1 MKMSTLI
8 TKTSKTIP
16 SDELAIN
23 AQLLIKAG
31 YVHKEMA
38 GVYAYLPLGLMVIDK
53 IKTIVRQEMNVIGG
67 QELLMSTLQPRELW
81 EITDRWD
88 DKKVDNWFKTKLNS
102 GAELGI
108 GLTHEEPVVNA
119 LKDYIT
125 SYKDLPKKVYQIQQK
140 YRNELRAKSGL
151 LRGREFIM
159 KDMYSFSIDQAQHDI
174 QYEEIVA
181 AYLKIYQRLGLG
193 DFTFRTYAS
202 GGIFTNK
209 FSDEFQVISSI
220 GEDTIF
226 VNEEL
231 KIAVNKEIFSDDNL
245 KKLGLDKN
253 QLVEKKAIEAGN
265 TFHLD
270 SKYSDALGMY
280 YHDKTGQKQSV
291 IMGSYGMGISRL
303 MGIIA
308 EHFADEKGLVWPNQ
322 LAPFLGYIT
331 CVINNDQ
338 QIKKAEKLYYDLT
351 SLQIGVI
358 YDDRFNRPAEKFA
371 DCDLLG
377 IPIRIVINQKTIDDD
392 QYEIKLR
399 TSQDIFYLNYQELLQ
414 YLKEKGE

>member
-159 KDMYSFSIDQAQHDI
+159 KDMYSFSIDQTQHDI

-209 FSDEFQVISSI
+209 FSDEFQVISPI

-231 KIAVNKEIFSDDNL
+231 KIAVNKEVFSDDNL

-291 IMGSYGMGISRL
+291 IMGSYGIGVSRL

>member
-291 IMGSYGMGISRL
+291 IMGSYGIGVSRL

>member
-1 MKMSTLI
+1 MKISSLV

-16 SDELAIN
+16 GDELASN

-31 YVHKEMA
+31 YLHKEMA
-38 GVYAYLPLGLMVIDK
+38 GVYAYLPLGLMVIEK
-53 IKTIVRQEMNVIGG
+53 IKTIVRQEMNAIGG

-88 DKKVDNWFKTKLNS
+88 DKKVDNWFKTKLNN
-102 GAELGI
+102 GTELGV

-193 DFTFRTYAS
+193 DLTFRTYAS

-209 FSDEFQVISSI
+209 FSDEFQFISPI

-226 VNEEL
+226 IDEKL
-231 KIAVNKEIFSDDNL
+231 KVGVNKEVFNDDNL
-245 KKLGLDKN
+245 KKMGLHKN
-253 QLVEKKAIEAGN
+253 NLVEKRAVEVGN

-280 YHDKTGQKQSV
+280 YHDQTGQKKSV
-291 IMGSYGMGISRL
+291 IMGSYGIGISRL
-303 MGIIA
+303 MGVIT
-308 EHFADEKGLVWPNQ
+308 EHFSDERGLVWPDQ
-322 LAPFLGYIT
+322 LAPFLCYLT
-331 CVINNDQ
+331 FVVDNDQ
-338 QIKKAEKLYYDLT
+338 QIKKTEKLYQDLT
-351 SLQIGVI
+351 SLRIGVI
-358 YDDRFNRPAEKFA
+358 YDDRFSRPAEKFA

-377 IPIRIVINQKTIDDD
+377 IPIRIVVNQKTIDDD

-399 TSQDIFYLNYQELLQ
+399 TKKDLIYFNYQELLQ
-414 YLKEKGE
+414 YLKKKGE